1 MACSAC
7 GRMPPALGGCP
18 WPRSSSALV
27 RLAFP
32 VMVSRAGLLVM
43 TTVDT
48 VMTGWAGGDE
58 LAYLAIG
65 LAPFV
70 FLMLVGTGLLT
81 GTVVLVAQAR
91 GAGEAAACGRI
102 WHLALL
108 NAVGVGLLTAGLLG
122 LVEPFLLAVGQQPA
136 IAHGGAAVATMLG
149 LGMPAMLGYVATT
162 LYLEGL
168 GRPMAGVAVI
178 VAGNL
183 LNVAL
188 NWLLVYGSGD
198 RFPPG
203 PSEPPLPRRS
213 PAG

>member
-1 MACSAC
+1 
-7 GRMPPALGGCP
+7 MPLADELSG
-18 WPRSSSALV
+18 LV

-91 GAGEAAACGRI
+91 GPARPRRAAGSGI
-102 WHLALL
+102 WPCSMPR
-108 NAVGVGLLTAGLLG
+108 LTACLSLRLLSAAKG
-122 LVEPFLLAVGQQPA
+122 SSWPSGQ
-136 IAHGGAAVATMLG
+136 T
-149 LGMPAMLGYVATT
+149 
-162 LYLEGL
+162 
-168 GRPMAGVAVI
+168 GR
-178 VAGNL
+178 
-183 LNVAL
+183 
-188 NWLLVYGSGD
+188 
-198 RFPPG
+198 R
-203 PSEPPLPRRS
+203 
-213 PAG
+213 